1 MARAL
6 RTRAAPAGSTNGE
19 KKNHIDGFRKAF
31 SDLYEVLDYAE
42 KKYGKSREFSLAFT
56 KLEESQMWLN
66 KAISNSEAEEEEE

>member
-6 RTRAAPAGSTNGE
+6 HKRAASVGLTNGE

-31 SDLYEVLDYAE
+31 SDLYEALDYAE

>member
-6 RTRAAPAGSTNGE
+6 HKRAASVGLTNGE

-31 SDLYEVLDYAE
+31 SDLYEALDYAE
-42 KKYGKSREFSLAFT
+42 RMFGKSREFSIAIT

-66 KAISNSEAEEEEE
+66 KAISNSEVEEE

>member
-6 RTRAAPAGSTNGE
+6 HKRAAFCVLTSGE
-19 KKNHIDGFRKAF
+19 KESHIDGFRKAF
-31 SDLYEVLDYAE
+31 SDLYGAIDYAE